1 MVKFIL
7 NLVLRGNLQL
17 LWHNAASARRC
28 PSVGVGF
35 FCVCTSRPFRYA
47 LVRAKSQNPA
57 VDTRMSASDP
67 FRSQPSSKA
76 QQFATTHWSVVLTA
90 GESGSQQAAEALEK
104 LCRSY
109 WYPLHA
115 YVRREGHGPQDSEDL
130 TQGFFARLLE
140 KNYLDQ
146 VHPEKGRFRSF
157 LLAALR
163 HFLADEY
170 DKARAQRRGGGQ

>member
-67 FRSQPSSKA
+67 FRSQPSSNA

-90 GESGSQQAAEALEK
+90 GESGSQQAAM
-104 LCRSY
+104 
-109 WYPLHA
+109 
-115 YVRREGHGPQDSEDL
+115 
-130 TQGFFARLLE
+130 
-140 KNYLDQ
+140 N
-146 VHPEKGRFRSF
+146 
-157 LLAALR
+157 
-163 HFLADEY
+163 
-170 DKARAQRRGGGQ
+170 RASKRRGGGECTGQLVSHPPSRPIA